1 MTLPKPTTDD
11 PCEWPSCKEPATLT
25 SRLERKCRRW
35 CENHSFTFAS
45 QNPKAQLARDQVV
58 KVETEDED
66 EDEDEEAETETLTQ
80 TELMLL

>member
-1 MTLPKPTTDD
+1 LTLPEPTTDD

-25 SRLERKCRRW
+25 SRIERRCRRW

-45 QNPKAQLARDQVV
+45 QNPKAQLARDQLV
-58 KVETEDED
+58 KVEAEDEY
-66 EDEDEEAETETLTQ
+66 EEVETETETLTQ

>member
-1 MTLPKPTTDD
+1 MILANPTTDD

-25 SRLERKCRRW
+25 SRLERRCRRW

-45 QNPKAQLARDQVV
+45 QNPKAQWARDQVV
-58 KVETEDED
+58 KVESED
-66 EDEDEEAETETLTQ
+66 EDEDEETETETLMQ

>member
-1 MTLPKPTTDD
+1 VTLPESTTDD
-11 PCEWPSCKEPATLT
+11 PCEWSSCKEPATLT

-45 QNPKAQLARDQVV
+45 QNPKAEWARDQLV
-58 KVETEDED
+58 KVEA
-66 EDEDEEAETETLTQ
+66 EDEDEEVETETETLTQ